1 MAAVGGLV
9 VPIGSAIMNCLGACF
24 SCCAK
29 RCSQSKNEKKKRKK
43 RELSVFKAESTNTI
57 DDVDGDDGVVIH
69 NYTTVTCCGSNSRN
83 ANEDE
88 TYTARGDQTLNQQH
102 LRQKTGE
109 QTNSQSNNQS
119 KKPRNPSPVS
129 L

>member
-1 MAAVGGLV
+1 MAAVGGLL
-9 VPIGSAIMNCLGACF
+9 VPIGSAILNCF
-24 SCCAK
+24 SCCCAK
-29 RCSQSKNEKKKRKK
+29 RGSKSKNEKKKRKK

-57 DDVDGDDGVVIH
+57 DDVDGEDGVVIH

-88 TYTARGDQTLNQQH
+88 TYTARGDQTLDRH
-102 LRQKTGE
+102 LRQKTAE
-109 QTNSQSNNQS
+109 QTSQNSQSHRS
-119 KKPRNPSPVS
+119 KKTRNPSPVS